1 MIQVTHP
8 LCDRNMITARL
19 DAVSE
24 IRESMGSSKASQ
36 EIGGLDIQDVRTIKP
51 QFYHVISSV
60 LTTLGRLPDIQRG
73 ITRIFHQTATPSEV
87 VNGSLS
93 TLPMN
98 AALVFL
104 INLSIIYALYISC
117 FPYPKVN

>member
-36 EIGGLDIQDVRTIKP
+36 DIGGLDIQDVRTIKP
-51 QFYHVISSV
+51 EFYHVISSV

-73 ITRIFHQTATPSEV
+73 ITRIFHRTATPSEV

-104 INLSIIYALYISC
+104 SDLSIIYAVYTSC
-117 FPYPKVN
+117 FTYPKVS